1 MRKRKEIK
9 MKNNNG
15 RKKSTK
21 KLTIAL
27 CMVIFAVVFSSTVY
41 AVKLVN
47 EQSKVN
53 ELELPEL
60 DSMKITKQ
68 IKNIEKSIK
77 PQSIS
82 KMNYKQIQEQ
92 LGVSLLNSELSK
104 DDKYMISDVETD
116 NKDYAI
122 IKCDN
127 YILGDTSN
135 YSYNEEGFYSFDEG
149 NLYKSPISLQADI
162 ILSETQLNN
171 LWTTDYLGMYGFVEQ
186 FVSEQGYKVNLI
198 EEKNDGNQPQNFV
211 SKKIAVFVADGIRY
225 TLTGRTT
232 VDNMKQIVNS
242 MK

>member
-1 MRKRKEIK
+1 MFKINANNKKTRKIY
-9 MKNNNG
+9 
-15 RKKSTK
+15 
-21 KLTIAL
+21 IVI
-27 CMVIFAVVFSSTVY
+27 CMIVFAIVFSSTIY

-68 IKNIEKSIK
+68 IKNREKNIK

-82 KMNYKQIQEQ
+82 RLNYKQIQEQ

-104 DDKYMISDVETD
+104 DDRYMITDVETD

-135 YSYNEEGFYSFDEG
+135 YSYNDEGFYSFDEG
-149 NLYKSPISLQADI
+149 NLYKSPISIQADI

-171 LWTTDYLGMYGFVEQ
+171 VWTTDYLGMYGFVEQ

-198 EEKNDGNQPQNFV
+198 EEKNDGNQPDFV
-211 SKKIAVFVADGIRY
+211 SKKTAIFVADGIRY

-232 VDNMKQIVNS
+232 VENMKQIVNS

>member
-1 MRKRKEIK
+1 

-104 DDKYMISDVETD
+104 DDRYMISDVETD

-127 YILGDTSN
+127 YIIGDTSN

-149 NLYKSPISLQADI
+149 NLYKSPISLQVDI

-171 LWTTDYLGMYGFVEQ
+171 VWTTDYLGMYGFVEQ

>member
-1 MRKRKEIK
+1 
-9 MKNNNG
+9 MKNYNG
-15 RKKSTK
+15 RRKSTK
-21 KLTIAL
+21 KLTIVL
-27 CMVIFAVVFSSTVY
+27 CMMVFAIVFSSTIY

-60 DSMKITKQ
+60 DPMKITKQ
-68 IKNIEKSIK
+68 IKNGERNIKS
-77 PQSIS
+77 QSIS
-82 KMNYKQIQEQ
+82 RENYKQIQEQ

-135 YSYNEEGFYSFDEG
+135 YSYNDEGFYSYDEG
-149 NLYKSPISLQADI
+149 NLYKSPISIQADI

-171 LWTTDYLGMYGFVEQ
+171 VWTTDYLGMYGFVEQ

-198 EEKNDGNQPQNFV
+198 ESKNDGNQPQNFV

-232 VDNMKQIVNS
+232 VYNMKQIVNS

>member
-1 MRKRKEIK
+1 
-9 MKNNNG
+9 MKNYNG
-15 RKKSTK
+15 RRKSTK
-21 KLTIAL
+21 KLTIVL
-27 CMVIFAVVFSSTVY
+27 CMMVFAIVFSSTIY

-60 DSMKITKQ
+60 DPMKITKQ
-68 IKNIEKSIK
+68 IKNGERNIKS
-77 PQSIS
+77 QSIS
-82 KMNYKQIQEQ
+82 RENYKQIQEQ

-135 YSYNEEGFYSFDEG
+135 YSYNDEGFYSYDEG
-149 NLYKSPISLQADI
+149 NLYKSPISIQADI

-171 LWTTDYLGMYGFVEQ
+171 VWTTDYLGMYSFVEQ

-198 EEKNDGNQPQNFV
+198 ESKNDGNQPQDFV

>member
-27 CMVIFAVVFSSTVY
+27 CMVIFAIVFSSTVY

>member
-1 MRKRKEIK
+1 

-27 CMVIFAVVFSSTVY
+27 CMVIFAVVFSSTIY

-104 DDKYMISDVETD
+104 DDKYMISDIETD

-171 LWTTDYLGMYGFVEQ
+171 VWTTDYLGMYGFVEQ

-198 EEKNDGNQPQNFV
+198 EEKNDGNQPRNFV
-211 SKKIAVFVADGIRY
+211 SKKTAIFVADGIRY

-232 VDNMKQIVNS
+232 VDNIKQIVNS

>member
-1 MRKRKEIK
+1 
-9 MKNNNG
+9 MKNYNG
-15 RKKSTK
+15 REKSTK
-21 KLTIAL
+21 KLTIVL
-27 CMVIFAVVFSSTVY
+27 CMVVFAIVFSPTVY

-77 PQSIS
+77 SQSIS
-82 KMNYKQIQEQ
+82 RMNYKQIQEQ
-92 LGVSLLNSELSK
+92 LGVSFLNSELSK
-104 DDKYMISDVETD
+104 DEKYMISDVETD

-127 YILGDTSN
+127 YIIGDTSN
-135 YSYNEEGFYSFDEG
+135 YSYNEEGFYSYDEG

-162 ILSETQLNN
+162 ILSQTQLNN
-171 LWTTDYLGMYGFVEQ
+171 VWTTDYLGMYGFVEQ

-198 EEKNDGNQPQNFV
+198 ETKNDGNQPQNFV

>member
-1 MRKRKEIK
+1 
-9 MKNNNG
+9 MKNYNG
-15 RKKSTK
+15 RRKSTK
-21 KLTIAL
+21 KLTIVL
-27 CMVIFAVVFSSTVY
+27 CMMVFAIVFSSTIY

-60 DSMKITKQ
+60 DPMKITKQ
-68 IKNIEKSIK
+68 IKNGERNIKS
-77 PQSIS
+77 QSIS
-82 KMNYKQIQEQ
+82 RENYKQIQEQ

-135 YSYNEEGFYSFDEG
+135 YSYNDEGFYSYDEG
-149 NLYKSPISLQADI
+149 NLYKSPISIQADI

-171 LWTTDYLGMYGFVEQ
+171 VWTTDYLGMYGFVEQ

-198 EEKNDGNQPQNFV
+198 ESKNDGNQPQDFL

>member
-1 MRKRKEIK
+1 
-9 MKNNNG
+9 MKNYNG
-15 RKKSTK
+15 RGKSTK
-21 KLTIAL
+21 KLTVIL
-27 CMVIFAVVFSSTVY
+27 CMMVFAIVFSSTIY

-68 IKNIEKSIK
+68 IKNIEESIK

-82 KMNYKQIQEQ
+82 RMNYKQIQEE

-104 DDKYMISDVETD
+104 DDKYMILDVETD

-127 YILGDTSN
+127 YTSN
-135 YSYNEEGFYSFDEG
+135 YSYNDEGFYSYEEG
-149 NLYKSPISLQADI
+149 NLYKSPISIQADI

-171 LWTTDYLGMYGFVEQ
+171 VWTTDYLGMYGFVEQ

>member
-1 MRKRKEIK
+1 
-9 MKNNNG
+9 MKNYNG
-15 RKKSTK
+15 RGKSTK
-21 KLTIAL
+21 KLTIVS
-27 CMVIFAVVFSSTVY
+27 CMIAIAIVLGSTVY

-68 IKNIEKSIK
+68 IKNREKNIK
-77 PQSIS
+77 QQSIS
-82 KMNYKQIQEQ
+82 RLNYKQIQEQ

-135 YSYNEEGFYSFDEG
+135 YSYNEEGFCSYKEG

-171 LWTTDYLGMYGFVEQ
+171 VWTTDYLGMYSFVEQ

-211 SKKIAVFVADGIRY
+211 SKKTAIFVADGIRY

>member
-1 MRKRKEIK
+1 

-27 CMVIFAVVFSSTVY
+27 CMVVFAIVFSSAVY

-68 IKNIEKSIK
+68 IKNREKNIK
-77 PQSIS
+77 QQSIS
-82 KMNYKQIQEQ
+82 RLNYKQIQEQ

-104 DDKYMISDVETD
+104 DEKYMISDVETD

-127 YILGDTSN
+127 YIIGDTSN
-135 YSYNEEGFYSFDEG
+135 YSYNEEGFYSYDEG

-162 ILSETQLNN
+162 ILSQTQLNN
-171 LWTTDYLGMYGFVEQ
+171 VWTTDYLGMYSFVEQ

-225 TLTGRTT
+225 TLTGKTT

>member
-1 MRKRKEIK
+1 M
-9 MKNNNG
+9 
-15 RKKSTK
+15 
-21 KLTIAL
+21 
-27 CMVIFAVVFSSTVY
+27 FSPTVY

-77 PQSIS
+77 SQSIS
-82 KMNYKQIQEQ
+82 RMNYKQIQEE
-92 LGVSLLNSELSK
+92 LGVSFLNSELSK
-104 DDKYMISDVETD
+104 DEKYMISDVETD

-135 YSYNEEGFYSFDEG
+135 YSYNEEGFYSYDEG

-162 ILSETQLNN
+162 ILSQTQLNN
-171 LWTTDYLGMYGFVEQ
+171 VWTTDYLGMYSFVEQ

-198 EEKNDGNQPQNFV
+198 EEKNDGNQPQDFV

>member
-27 CMVIFAVVFSSTVY
+27 CMVIFAIVFSSTVY

-171 LWTTDYLGMYGFVEQ
+171 VWTTDYLGMYSFVEQ

-211 SKKIAVFVADGIRY
+211 SKKTAIFVADGIRY

>member
-1 MRKRKEIK
+1 

-27 CMVIFAVVFSSTVY
+27 CMVIFAIVFSSTVY

-68 IKNIEKSIK
+68 IKNGERNIKS
-77 PQSIS
+77 QSTS
-82 KMNYKQIQEQ
+82 RLNYKQIQEQ

-104 DDKYMISDVETD
+104 DDRYMITDVETD

-171 LWTTDYLGMYGFVEQ
+171 VWTTDYLGMYGFVEQ

>member
-27 CMVIFAVVFSSTVY
+27 CMVIFAVVFSSTIY

-171 LWTTDYLGMYGFVEQ
+171 VWTTDYLGMYGFVEQ

>member
-1 MRKRKEIK
+1 

-15 RKKSTK
+15 GKKSTK
-21 KLTIAL
+21 KLTIVL
-27 CMVIFAVVFSSTVY
+27 CMVVFAIVFSSTVY

-47 EQSKVN
+47 EQSTVN

-68 IKNIEKSIK
+68 IKNGERNIKS
-77 PQSIS
+77 QSIS
-82 KMNYKQIQEQ
+82 RENYKQIQEQ

-104 DDKYMISDVETD
+104 DDKYMISDIETD

-127 YILGDTSN
+127 YIIGDTSN
-135 YSYNEEGFYSFDEG
+135 YSYNEEGFYSYDEG

-171 LWTTDYLGMYGFVEQ
+171 VWTTDYLGMYRFVEQ

-198 EEKNDGNQPQNFV
+198 EEKNDGNQLQDFV
-211 SKKIAVFVADGIRY
+211 SKKTAVFVADGIRY

-232 VDNMKQIVNS
+232 VDNIKQIVNS

>member
-1 MRKRKEIK
+1 

-104 DDKYMISDVETD
+104 DDRYMITDVETD
-116 NKDYAI
+116 SKDYAI

-135 YSYNEEGFYSFDEG
+135 YSYNEEGFYSYDEG

-171 LWTTDYLGMYGFVEQ
+171 VWTTDYLGMYGFVEQ

>member
-1 MRKRKEIK
+1 

-68 IKNIEKSIK
+68 IKNGERNIKS
-77 PQSIS
+77 QSTS
-82 KMNYKQIQEQ
+82 RLNYKQIQEQ

-171 LWTTDYLGMYGFVEQ
+171 VWTTDYLGMYGFVEQ

>member
-1 MRKRKEIK
+1 
-9 MKNNNG
+9 MKNNNV

-27 CMVIFAVVFSSTVY
+27 CMVIFAIVFSSTVY

-171 LWTTDYLGMYGFVEQ
+171 VWTTDYLGMYGFVEQ

-198 EEKNDGNQPQNFV
+198 EEKNDGNQPQDFV
-211 SKKIAVFVADGIRY
+211 SKKTAIFVADGIRY

-232 VDNMKQIVNS
+232 VENMKQIVNS

>member
-1 MRKRKEIK
+1 
-9 MKNNNG
+9 MKNNNC
-15 RKKSTK
+15 RK

-171 LWTTDYLGMYGFVEQ
+171 VWTTDYLGMYGFVEQ

-198 EEKNDGNQPQNFV
+198 EEKMTVINH
-211 SKKIAVFVADGIRY
+211 KISYLKR
-225 TLTGRTT
+225 
-232 VDNMKQIVNS
+232 
-242 MK
+242 

>member
-1 MRKRKEIK
+1 
-9 MKNNNG
+9 MKNYNG
-15 RKKSTK
+15 RRKSTK
-21 KLTIAL
+21 KLTVIL
-27 CMVIFAVVFSSTVY
+27 CMMVFAIVFSSTIY

-47 EQSKVN
+47 EQTKVN

-60 DSMKITKQ
+60 DSMKVTNQ
-68 IKNIEKSIK
+68 IKNREKGIK

-82 KMNYKQIQEQ
+82 RMNYKQIQEQ

-104 DDKYMISDVETD
+104 DDRYMITDVETD

-127 YILGDTSN
+127 YIIGDTSN
-135 YSYNEEGFYSFDEG
+135 YSYNDEGFYSYEEG
-149 NLYKSPISLQADI
+149 NLYKSPISIQADI

-171 LWTTDYLGMYGFVEQ
+171 LWTTDYLGMYSFVEQ

-198 EEKNDGNQPQNFV
+198 EETIDGNQPQNFV

>member
-27 CMVIFAVVFSSTVY
+27 CMVIFAIVFSSTVY

-171 LWTTDYLGMYGFVEQ
+171 VWTTDYLGMYGFVEQ

-198 EEKNDGNQPQNFV
+198 EEKNDGNQPQDFV
-211 SKKIAVFVADGIRY
+211 SKKTAIFVADGIRY
-225 TLTGRTT
+225 TLTGKTT

>member
-1 MRKRKEIK
+1 MFKINANNKKTRKIY
-9 MKNNNG
+9 
-15 RKKSTK
+15 
-21 KLTIAL
+21 IVI
-27 CMVIFAVVFSSTVY
+27 CMIVFAIVFSSTIY

-68 IKNIEKSIK
+68 IKNREKSIK

-82 KMNYKQIQEQ
+82 RLNYKQIQEQ

-104 DDKYMISDVETD
+104 DDRYMITDVETD

-135 YSYNEEGFYSFDEG
+135 YSYNDEGFYSFDEG
-149 NLYKSPISLQADI
+149 NLYKSPISIQADI

-171 LWTTDYLGMYGFVEQ
+171 VWTTDYLGMYGFVEQ

-198 EEKNDGNQPQNFV
+198 EEKNDGNQPDFV
-211 SKKIAVFVADGIRY
+211 SKKTAIFVADGIRY

-232 VDNMKQIVNS
+232 VENMKQIVNS

>member
-1 MRKRKEIK
+1 

-104 DDKYMISDVETD
+104 DDRYMITDVETD
-116 NKDYAI
+116 SKDYAI

-127 YILGDTSN
+127 YILADTSN
-135 YSYNEEGFYSFDEG
+135 YSYNEEGFYSYDEG

-171 LWTTDYLGMYGFVEQ
+171 VWTTDYLGMYGFVEQ

>member
-1 MRKRKEIK
+1 

-27 CMVIFAVVFSSTVY
+27 CMVIFAVVFSSTIY

-171 LWTTDYLGMYGFVEQ
+171 VWTTDYLGMYGFVEQ

-198 EEKNDGNQPQNFV
+198 EEKNDGNQPQKFV

>member
-1 MRKRKEIK
+1 

-21 KLTIAL
+21 TLTIAL

-171 LWTTDYLGMYGFVEQ
+171 VWTTDYLGMFGFVEQ

-198 EEKNDGNQPQNFV
+198 ETKNDGNQPQNFV

>member
-1 MRKRKEIK
+1 

-21 KLTIAL
+21 TLTIAL

-135 YSYNEEGFYSFDEG
+135 YSYNEEGFYSYDEG

-162 ILSETQLNN
+162 ILSQTQLNN
-171 LWTTDYLGMYGFVEQ
+171 VWTTDYLGMYSFVEQ

-198 EEKNDGNQPQNFV
+198 EEKNDGNQPQDFV

>member
-1 MRKRKEIK
+1 

-27 CMVIFAVVFSSTVY
+27 CMIVFAIVFSSTIY

-68 IKNIEKSIK
+68 IKNGERNIKS
-77 PQSIS
+77 QSTS
-82 KMNYKQIQEQ
+82 RLNYKQIQEQ

-104 DDKYMISDVETD
+104 DDRYMITDIETD

-171 LWTTDYLGMYGFVEQ
+171 VWTTDYLGMYGFVEQ

>member
-1 MRKRKEIK
+1 

-27 CMVIFAVVFSSTVY
+27 CMVIFAVVFSSTIY

-68 IKNIEKSIK
+68 IKNGERNIKS
-77 PQSIS
+77 QSTS
-82 KMNYKQIQEQ
+82 RLNYIQIQEQ

-171 LWTTDYLGMYGFVEQ
+171 VWTTDYLGMYGFVEQ

-198 EEKNDGNQPQNFV
+198 EEKNDGNQPQKFV

>member
-1 MRKRKEIK
+1 

-104 DDKYMISDVETD
+104 DDKYMISDIETD

-127 YILGDTSN
+127 YIIGDTSN
-135 YSYNEEGFYSFDEG
+135 YSYNEEGFYSYDEG

-162 ILSETQLNN
+162 ILSQTQLNN
-171 LWTTDYLGMYGFVEQ
+171 VWTTDYLGMYSFVEQ

-198 EEKNDGNQPQNFV
+198 EEKNDGNQPQDFV